1 MNKRD
6 VKMKELKENVVE
18 NLGWLKEIGVVKEK
32 KEKKIEETEK
42 KKKVNGKKMEEKS
55 SQQKLVVKFQW
66 KKK

>member
-6 VKMKELKENVVE
+6 VKMKELKEKVVE

-42 KKKVNGKKMEEKS
+42 KKKVNGKEKS